1 MNFFAII
8 FALIAIAA
16 ISGGSGQEEGLVPYT
31 TFPANNTFFYNELQ
45 EEVSP
50 MCTANFG
57 KNRGANTDTTSSS
70 TSPVKYLADYNFLGK
85 FEVEV
90 DVFVTVVTVI
100 QLQSCF

>member
-16 ISGGSGQEEGLVPYT
+16 ITGGSGQEEGSEPYT
-31 TFPANNTFFYNELQ
+31 TFPSNNTFFYDEPQ

-57 KNRGANTDTTSSS
+57 NNLGVNSNTTSSE

-85 FEVEV
+85 
-90 DVFVTVVTVI
+90 
-100 QLQSCF
+100 